1 MSYELFQQ
9 GPSVYLPIILL
20 SLIVTLLAY
29 GAVPIIVAIT
39 RKKHITK
46 KKYNWICYGIN
57 AIVMVLFIAINGEA
71 SSGSPYLL
79 WTWVFNFWGTSI
91 LRKKGLLDKKSVN
104 NAVATKTTPSVPVSP
119 TTPPTPKKTS
129 ATPVKPAAPVST
141 VSTTDKVGNYGI
153 ISNSLANGFTDNARK
168 IIKEQ
173 IAKAVAEY
181 GLTRKTDLMKVVF
194 GYVSQEFANAQGPKT
209 DLVVSAYYQ
218 IAFDEIVAR
227 CGDMNDLIFSYS
239 VSKVS
244 GTISTDIH
252 RYLQMMVK
260 IQMIIDDAIAS
271 SQNCDASHGYSKQL
285 QTKVLTELNSY
296 IDDATDWNK
305 L

>member
-1 MSYELFQQ
+1 M
-9 GPSVYLPIILL
+9 PI
-20 SLIVTLLAY
+20 
-29 GAVPIIVAIT
+29 
-39 RKKHITK
+39 
-46 KKYNWICYGIN
+46 
-57 AIVMVLFIAINGEA
+57 
-71 SSGSPYLL
+71 
-79 WTWVFNFWGTSI
+79 
-91 LRKKGLLDKKSVN
+91 
-104 NAVATKTTPSVPVSP
+104 
-119 TTPPTPKKTS
+119 
-129 ATPVKPAAPVST
+129 PAP
-141 VSTTDKVGNYGI
+141 TTDKVGNYGI
-153 ISNSLANGFTDNARK
+153 ISNALASGFTDNVRK

-244 GTISTDIH
+244 GTISKDIH

-260 IQMIIDDAIAS
+260 IQMIIDEAIVS
-271 SQNCDASHGYSKQL
+271 SQNCDAFRGYSKQL